1 LSAIISQY
9 FTRHYFERSPTAL
22 AENSVLN
29 KWLEH
34 QKRRI
39 LYFSAITEN
48 NYRAEAFNP
57 LDAQQQKETHHES
70 KYQKC
75 P

>member
-1 LSAIISQY
+1 MMPGV
-9 FTRHYFERSPTAL
+9 RRDVEAL
-22 AENSVLN
+22 AENSVFN
-29 KWLEH
+29 KWSER

-39 LYFSAITEN
+39 LYFSTITDN
-48 NYRAEAFNP
+48 NHRAEAFNP
-57 LDAQQQKETHHES
+57 LDAQQQKKTHHES